1 GGEEDMIDDDR
12 SLDALAAIA
21 RPRDGRVDPASDV
34 AERERLVAR
43 LPVRRGGWDRSR
55 ARWMVA
61 AAVALGLAATTAIV
75 VWPHED
81 GLEYAVEGGPVTE
94 EGYVQATGEEVT
106 IRFNDGSRIA
116 AHPNSAG
123 RVIDVDASQVRL
135 LLERGTFSV
144 AVV

>member
-1 GGEEDMIDDDR
+1 
-12 SLDALAAIA
+12 
-21 RPRDGRVDPASDV
+21 
-34 AERERLVAR
+34 
-43 LPVRRGGWDRSR
+43 
-55 ARWMVA
+55 
-61 AAVALGLAATTAIV
+61 
-75 VWPHED
+75 
-81 GLEYAVEGGPVTE
+81 YAVEGGPVTE

-144 AVV
+144 AVVPAKDRAWSVAAGPYVVRVTGTRFDLAWDPAAEELQLELEAGKVAVRGRMLEDELSMQAGQILVVRLPAPTYQVRSSS